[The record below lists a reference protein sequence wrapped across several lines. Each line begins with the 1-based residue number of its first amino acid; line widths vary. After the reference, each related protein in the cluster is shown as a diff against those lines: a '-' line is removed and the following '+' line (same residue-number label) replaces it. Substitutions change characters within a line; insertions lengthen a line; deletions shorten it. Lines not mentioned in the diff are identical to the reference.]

1 MGFSSAAMIPKPPPE
16 LQFAGDDDASDICRR
31 VAGVARREAVAAE
44 SRRFFE
50 SVAAALGVVSPP
62 AGRSGIRETPGA
74 VLASQLAPHVR
85 EPWVR
90 DGIERGLALFGA
102 CVDGQAGETGRRCVA
117 SLVAEYLGWR
127 EPPDAFFHR
136 AGLVIAQRS
145 ASELVRLAQVT
156 AGYARTPKPEP
167 NERRL
172 LAAVPRTSSSPASE
186 RYLTVLGFVGDPP
199 NERVRSATEVASLG
213 SEGVIGG
220 LSSAEFGWL
229 AEPGPIAVPVVGRVL
244 LWFPRE
250 SDHDLRRLHLLLSAA
265 IP

>member
-1 MGFSSAAMIPKPPPE
+1 MILKPPPE
-16 LQFAGDDDASDICRR
+16 LQFAGDDDATDICRR

-50 SVAAALGVVSPP
+50 SVAAALGVGSRPT
-62 AGRSGIRETPGA
+62 GRSSSSETPGDA
-74 VLASQLAPHVR
+74 LAAELAPHVR

-102 CVDGQAGETGRRCVA
+102 CVDGQAGETGRRCIA

-136 AGLVIAQRS
+136 AGLIITQRS
-145 ASELVRLAQVT
+145 ASELVRLARVT

-167 NERRL
+167 DERRL

-199 NERVRSATEVASLG
+199 SECVRSVTEVPSLG
-213 SEGVIGG
+213 SEGVING
-220 LSSAEFGWL
+220 LSSAELGWL

-250 SDHDLRRLHLLLSAA
+250 ADHDLRRLHLLLAA
-265 IP
+265 AMP